1 MIHIP
6 GKTYEKKREYERPVI
21 RISSEAYNALVDVT
35 ENTNLALS
43 QVASLIITQGS
54 KLVVYDR
61 AEKEGNENDK

>member
-6 GKTYEKKREYERPVI
+6 GKTYEKKREHERPVI

-61 AEKEGNENDK
+61 AEKEGKENDK